1 MSAARNMPHASRGA
15 SGGGGSEVAVELN
28 TKDTKDTKEALV
40 VAGDAPRSRALVF
53 WVKLR

>member
-1 MSAARNMPHASRGA
+1 MPHASRGA